1 MPLNPPGISR
11 TPLRRPHPQRPRILG
26 PPDVYPQDPNQ
37 KEDELNAVHVKQ
49 GFTQSHASLVTE
61 EYGSLVSKTDLST
74 PVSSKVLADLKAIQV
89 RKEDAN
95 TLGDTGRRRQTI
107 NTKDNF
113 WLVVGKNK
121 PAVDTWFRDLANA
134 QKPYSQLLRKVPIFN
149 KKEEVLV
156 TLSEHKVP
164 MSRAIW
170 YIKMSAAYALVRTTI
185 ISNVKVILDS
195 SST

>member
-1 MPLNPPGISR
+1 MPLNPPGIAR

-26 PPDVYPQDPNQ
+26 PPDVYPQDSNQ

-61 EYGSLVSKTDLST
+61 EYGSLVSKNDLST

-95 TLGDTGRRRQTI
+95 TLGD
-107 NTKDNF
+107 
-113 WLVVGKNK
+113 
-121 PAVDTWFRDLANA
+121 A
-134 QKPYSQLLRKVPIFN
+134 QKPYAQLLRKVPIFN
-149 KKEEVLV
+149 KKEEVLL
-156 TLSEHKVP
+156 TLCEHKVP

-170 YIKMSAAYALVRTTI
+170 YIKMSAAYALVRTIHTLKLI
-185 ISNVKVILDS
+185 
-195 SST
+195 

>member
-1 MPLNPPGISR
+1 M
-11 TPLRRPHPQRPRILG
+11 PLRRPHPQRPRVLG

-74 PVSSKVLADLKAIQV
+74 PVTNKVLADLKAIQV

-95 TLGDTGRRRQTI
+95 TLGDTGRRRQSI

-121 PAVDTWFRDLANA
+121 QAVENWFRDLSNA

-156 TLSEHKVP
+156 TLTEHKVP
-164 MSRAIW
+164 TSRGVW
-170 YIKMSAAYALVRTTI
+170 YIKMSAAYALV
-185 ISNVKVILDS
+185 ILLIVLLKCH
-195 SST
+195 